1 MKKFANVFRC
11 IALALLVSM
20 LASACGA
27 IRFSRAGEQKT
38 ETHLVDLGAATSAR
52 VRVEMNFGE
61 LKVDSGEEKLLEGSF
76 NFNVPDWQPQVS
88 YEVDGSLGSLVVSQ
102 PEKNNSLIN
111 RDGQNRWDL
120 RLSKGVPIELEIS
133 TGAGISELNLSTLN
147 LTSLK
152 IETGAGNGTI
162 DLSGGWEHDLTATIQ
177 GGVGNVTVL
186 LPRGMGVRVDVKT
199 GIGSVETSGLL
210 KDGDGY
216 INDEFG
222 KSLSTLNLEI
232 QAGIGTVDLQVR

>member
-27 IRFSRAGEQKT
+27 VRFSRVGELKT

-61 LKVDSGEEKLLEGSF
+61 LKVDSGEEKLLQGSF

-102 PEKNNSLIN
+102 PEEDTSLII

-199 GIGSVETSGLL
+199 GIGSVETSGL
-210 KDGDGY
+210 
-216 INDEFG
+216 
-222 KSLSTLNLEI
+222 
-232 QAGIGTVDLQVR
+232 